1 MKETTLKDYSKA
13 LKSNDIS
20 IITEASIKIISQYIE
35 KKSVK
40 TCGILTARDVNNTQ
54 AENVSRNKKLQH
66 ELKNLGLGFFKLNV
80 HFKHSSIG
88 DITDMYYV
96 VPNIKLNDIT
106 SLMYKFEQ
114 SGIIFQD
121 FEKEPYSNAFFDGL
135 LTSSHTPLES
145 IECTGFQ
152 WIPSG
157 MFTNLALRSHLNKKT

>member
-1 MKETTLKDYSKA
+1 MDLIKR
-13 LKSNDIS
+13 
-20 IITEASIKIISQYIE
+20 EASRESELERPFILRSCTKN
-35 KKSVK
+35 
-40 TCGILTARDVNNTQ
+40 TTACGCY
-54 AENVSRNKKLQH
+54 
-66 ELKNLGLGFFKLNV
+66 
-80 HFKHSSIG
+80 FKHSSIG